1 MSGVCFCSA
10 AWSFL
15 MGDINEQQEEQEQ
28 EDVSTVRPLTVVL
41 EDLL

>member
-1 MSGVCFCSA
+1 
-10 AWSFL
+10 